1 MYKQASA
8 QLMRKVQVAPPCCSL
23 LCYGALMAAELVMP
37 LLLLLLQVMPA
48 SHIPLLYLIN
58 SLLQTFLTAPLS
70 KLSGSS
76 IQASVQALQ

>member
-1 MYKQASA
+1 MHQ
-8 QLMRKVQVAPPCCSL
+8 QMRCCTSNAL
-23 LCYGALMAAELVMP
+23 LTV
-37 LLLLLLQVMPA
+37 LLQVMPA

-76 IQASVQALQ
+76 IQVGTPQAAQHKIDQT